1 MKHCP
6 VSGLPITEKEHW
18 SFEHRKGNYIRKYGL
33 IGTDILHVQEIA
45 DHAITPEQLY
55 TEDFTSLIAEEN
67 LTDNPLY
74 LLMDC
79 APISGVSRSY
89 KKEFTTLLLDA
100 ESPFRLIVL
109 YNIDPAVRLQFEL
122 LQALEGTQRP
132 VMLAE
137 SYNSATTAILEFKIG
152 TTDAGKAEPQ
162 SKSLEEPA
170 LKQEFLTETA
180 TMLLRNHFDRNLF
193 LPPEDHSAYPF
204 FLILDLIRQDMK
216 ALEEEHRQTVER
228 IEQEFRMLLDNF
240 DVQACSNRGVWFS
253 SVPDLLTIPTA
264 ELAIG
269 LLINVARNMHR
280 GNEVVKSGQFE
291 GWRPRLYGK
300 GLDNSTVGIIGMGR
314 VGKAIAT
321 FLQGF
326 NNHVIYSDPYLK
338 SNAFIGE
345 PIAEKVELTTLL
357 SRSDFIIVAT
367 PYTTS
372 TRHLINED
380 SLKQIKSDAFLIN
393 IGRGSCVNE
402 KAISAALDS
411 NQLAGYAADV
421 FEFEDW
427 ARDDRPKTIYES
439 LLESDKTYFTP
450 HLGSA
455 VDQVRYDIA
464 MQAALNIKDVLK
476 GKQPQNAINK
486 PLKVG

>member
-228 IEQEFRMLLDNF
+228 IEQEFRMLLASKN
-240 DVQACSNRGVWFS
+240 S
-253 SVPDLLTIPTA
+253 LLDAQTEMNKKQKNALRRKRPTGCR
-264 ELAIG
+264 ELPRRSLKLPESPRQMPKKTLHCA
-269 LLINVARNMHR
+269 LCATCFKTLI
-280 GNEVVKSGQFE
+280 
-291 GWRPRLYGK
+291 
-300 GLDNSTVGIIGMGR
+300 
-314 VGKAIAT
+314 
-321 FLQGF
+321 
-326 NNHVIYSDPYLK
+326 
-338 SNAFIGE
+338 
-345 PIAEKVELTTLL
+345 
-357 SRSDFIIVAT
+357 
-367 PYTTS
+367 S
-372 TRHLINED
+372 TRQ
-380 SLKQIKSDAFLIN
+380 SKSRFQATAN
-393 IGRGSCVNE
+393 PCS
-402 KAISAALDS
+402 KTAA
-411 NQLAGYAADV
+411 
-421 FEFEDW
+421 
-427 ARDDRPKTIYES
+427 RPTC
-439 LLESDKTYFTP
+439 LT
-450 HLGSA
+450 
-455 VDQVRYDIA
+455 R
-464 MQAALNIKDVLK
+464 N
-476 GKQPQNAINK
+476 
-486 PLKVG
+486 